1 MCSPF
6 QYNPNPG
13 HNFPIFSDGFD
24 PIQGW
29 IDKRNAEK
37 HKRHI
42 EMKTSVN
49 IQKMSVNDLISKY
62 TLAELKVHAKQINL
76 KGVSNLNKADLAKK
90 IFEKSKNS

>member
-1 MCSPF
+1 
-6 QYNPNPG
+6 
-13 HNFPIFSDGFD
+13 
-24 PIQGW
+24 
-29 IDKRNAEK
+29 
-37 HKRHI
+37 
-42 EMKTSVN
+42 MKTSVN